1 MQIVHGPR
9 PKGKIKPEQLSSYEL
24 TGDYIAQRK
33 YNGDKNTFHVSA
45 DRKVTFWNKGS
56 AFTKS
61 RFDAPKGLF
70 ESQIAALKLKPGDYW
85 FDSELLTN
93 KVPNTIVLYDV
104 LQAEGSMLIGM
115 SQLDRLNFLHEICGH
130 PTKRCNLGVAL
141 QVTENIWL
149 AEHFDRDFPLR
160 YKEYLDIEDG
170 KLIEGLVLRRKD
182 APLREFGI
190 KAYETDDQIR
200 CRKGTKNYRF

>member
-9 PKGKIKPEQLSSYEL
+9 PKSKIKPEQLPVYER
-24 TGDYIAQRK
+24 TGDYVAQRK

-61 RFDAPKGLF
+61 RFNPANVSLF
-70 ESQIAALKLKPGDYW
+70 EKQISALNLKPGDYW

-115 SQLDRLNFLHEICGH
+115 TQIDRLNFLHEICGH
-130 PTKRCNLGVAL
+130 PTELCSLGVAL

-149 AEHFDRDFPLR
+149 AEHFDRDFPSR
-160 YKEYLDIEDG
+160 YKEYLHLD
-170 KLIEGLVLRRKD
+170 LIEGLVLRRKD
-182 APLREFGI
+182 APLREFGV

-200 CRKGTKNYRF
+200 CRKGNKIYRF